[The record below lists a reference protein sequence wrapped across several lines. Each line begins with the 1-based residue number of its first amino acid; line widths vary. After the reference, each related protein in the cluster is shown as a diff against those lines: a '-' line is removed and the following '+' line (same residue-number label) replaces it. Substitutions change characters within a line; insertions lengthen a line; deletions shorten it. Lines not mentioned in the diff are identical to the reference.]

1 MMDSFLAFQFND
13 FSIMSTP
20 DSQSSDFCEEFLQ
33 NDKKCYRCTF
43 GGCGKI
49 FKYKSEITKHS
60 VVHFNNR
67 PFSCPYEG
75 CDKAFKRSD
84 ALENHIRIH
93 TKQSPFVCDFP
104 ECGLKFTTKAGL
116 RYHTLKHTDNKTF
129 RCSYEGCERNFL
141 TLAQLKKHEKS
152 LNYHQKMSMFEF
164 KKDTEE
170 EEFSKPDNQK
180 FLPPQFEVQQ
190 APRLVSDMN
199 WEVKNPMEVEELSSD
214 EETPKDFEK
223 MLEKIFNENKELKK
237 KLSIYEKLVEA
248 YNENQAL
255 RTKLGNVMIPESPKQ
270 EYFEPFSPG
279 PFGKE
284 DTFVNDGE
292 LDLLEF
298 LREQQQN
305 DHF

>member
-1 MMDSFLAFQFND
+1 
-13 FSIMSTP
+13 
-20 DSQSSDFCEEFLQ
+20 
-33 NDKKCYRCTF
+33 
-43 GGCGKI
+43 
-49 FKYKSEITKHS
+49 
-60 VVHFNNR
+60 
-67 PFSCPYEG
+67 
-75 CDKAFKRSD
+75 
-84 ALENHIRIH
+84 
-93 TKQSPFVCDFP
+93 
-104 ECGLKFTTKAGL
+104 
-116 RYHTLKHTDNKTF
+116 
-129 RCSYEGCERNFL
+129 
-141 TLAQLKKHEKS
+141 
-152 LNYHQKMSMFEF
+152 MFEF
-164 KKDTEE
+164 KKETDEP
-170 EEFSKPDNQK
+170 EFEKGQNQK

-190 APRLVSDMN
+190 APRLCTNMQ

-255 RTKLGNVMIPESPKQ
+255 RTKLGNVMMPESPKQ
-270 EYFEPFSPG
+270 EYFEPFNPG
-279 PFGKE
+279 PFEKE